1 MDKIQGYWLCYC
13 LPLVTPSLFNQ
24 HMQHINNPII
34 SMHSCLLLKTSLPD
48 AALVW
53 SQFYY
58 LWWFPALRNTSL
70 HCYSL
75 GWVVVRQTLAEA
87 RFLTGMSLLL
97 FRVANFCQLLQVLP
111 PNPLQH
117 VDALS
122 RQNNSIHKNKTKQ
135 LDNRL
140 NE

>member
-13 LPLVTPSLFNQ
+13 LPLVTPSPFNQ

-58 LWWFPALRNTSL
+58 LWWFPALRNTNL

-75 GWVVVRQTLAEA
+75 DWAVVRHTLAEA
-87 RFLTGMSLLL
+87 RFLTEMPFYFMWLTS
-97 FRVANFCQLLQVLP
+97 ANNCKSFLQLP
-111 PNPLQH
+111 CH
-117 VDALS
+117 VFVHYLGKKTA
-122 RQNNSIHKNKTKQ
+122 SIRTKP
-135 LDNRL
+135 DS
-140 NE
+140 